1 MTKIK
6 RLLNAK
12 VLVISVSLFHLFTFS
27 PLSAQVY
34 NQIDEDG
41 NVTQRDERKNRNFN
55 PHNND
60 STSSNKEVPVGI
72 HVWTVDRKFG
82 DVIPAVVDTMPHL
95 FMNTT
100 FNTGLYGEFNTTGNN
115 FTARQSRI
123 FVDRS
128 IGEQFMFTEPYSYF
142 NKAPNQVH
150 FTNTLSPLTNMTY
163 TSCGDKQNG
172 EDHLDTRFAVNVN
185 KKLGFGFDLNYA
197 YARGYFANQST
208 SHFGATL
215 FASYLGDQYNLHAI
229 FSTYHQKATENGG
242 ITSDDYVRHPES
254 IDENYQESDIPTVL
268 YQNWNRNDNHH
279 LFLTHRYNLGFYRQE
294 KLSDE
299 EKKARKFAAE
309 SKKENEE
316 KNEEKDGKPG
326 KKPVKKKAEEVP
338 QGRPDDAKVADDEP
352 QRPVLSDSLLIAN
365 DTTRIKVDDHTN
377 LDSLLAARSEE
388 SSDSTMKQVFVPVT
402 SFIHTLETNKY
413 TRTYIAYQSPEN
425 YYADNYYP
433 LVVSD
438 SIRDVTTHLQVKNTL
453 ALALVEGF
461 NKYAKAGLRAF
472 ASHELRQYE
481 IADTL
486 DQQSPYQRKYTE
498 HNVSIGGCLSKTQG
512 KTLHYNLQAETWI
525 VGEDAGQLK
534 VDFSTDL
541 NFPMPL
547 LGDTVQLAAKAWL
560 YRLNPTFYQR
570 RYHSRH
576 FWWDLQDDL
585 SKETRTRIEGILS
598 YQKTDTRLRVAI
610 EEIQNYTYM
619 GMQYVNTDAVRTAF
633 SATPMQHSGNLNVMT
648 AQLLQD
654 IKFGPLHWDNIITYQ
669 NSSNKDV
676 LPLPS
681 LNIYSNLYLHFMIAK
696 VLTVDLGADLT
707 YFTSYDA
714 PDFCPQLNQFAVQ
727 QNEESRVELGGYP
740 FVNVYANMHLKR
752 ARFYIMMSNV
762 TSGMANRR
770 EFLTPHYPVNSSVLR
785 MGVSWNFLN

>member
-1 MTKIK
+1 MRMIK
-6 RLLNAK
+6 SVLKARA
-12 VLVISVSLFHLFTFS
+12 LVIGVSLFHLFTLS
-27 PLSAQVY
+27 PIHAQVY
-34 NQIDEDG
+34 NQIDEEG

-60 STSSNKEVPVGI
+60 STSSTREVPVGI
-72 HVWTVDRKFG
+72 YVWTVDRRFG
-82 DVIPAVVDTMPHL
+82 DVTPAVVDTMPHL

-100 FNTGLYGEFNTTGNN
+100 FNTGLYGEYNSTGNN
-115 FTARQSRI
+115 FTARQNRI
-123 FVDRS
+123 FADRS
-128 IGEQFMFTEPYSYF
+128 IGEQFIFTEPYSYI

-172 EDHLDTRFAVNVN
+172 EDKLDARFAVNVN
-185 KKLGFGFDLNYA
+185 RRFGFGFDLNYA

-215 FASYLGDQYNLHAI
+215 YTSYLGDKYNLHAI
-229 FSTYHQKATENGG
+229 LSTYHQKAAESGG
-242 ITSDDYVRHPES
+242 ITDDDYVRHPES
-254 IDENYQESDIPTVL
+254 IDENYQESDIPSVL

-279 LFLTHRYNLGFYRQE
+279 LFLTHRYNIGFYRME
-294 KLSDE
+294 KLTDDE
-299 EKKARKFAAE
+299 MKARKFAQD
-309 SKKENEE
+309 SKKEKDEK
-316 KNEEKDGKPG
+316 KNEKSGEDSS
-326 KKPVKKKAEEVP
+326 KKTVEAVP
-338 QGRPDDAKVADDEP
+338 QGRPDDAKVAEDVLPE
-352 QRPVLSDSLLIAN
+352 PVLNDSLLIAS

-377 LDSLLAARSEE
+377 LDSLLAARSEMVPD
-388 SSDSTMKQVFVPVT
+388 SSMKEVFVPIT

-413 TRTYIAYQSPEN
+413 TRRYIAYQSPEG

-433 LVVSD
+433 LAASD
-438 SIRDVTTHLQVKNTL
+438 SINDLTNYLQVKNTL

-461 NKYAKAGLRAF
+461 NKYAKAGLKAF
-472 ASHELRQYE
+472 VSHELRQFE

-486 DQQSPYQRKYTE
+486 DMHPYQHKYTE
-498 HNVSIGGCLSKTQG
+498 HNVSIGGLLSKTQG
-512 KTLHYNLQAETWI
+512 KTLHYNLLAETWL

-541 NFPMPL
+541 NFAMPL
-547 LGDTVQLAAKAWL
+547 IGDTVQLAARAWF

-576 FWWDLQDDL
+576 FWWDLEDDL
-585 SKETRTRIEGILS
+585 SKETRTRIEGMFS
-598 YQKTDTRLRVAI
+598 YRKTDTRLRVAI
-610 EEIQNYTYM
+610 EEIQNYTYL
-619 GMQYVNTDAVRTAF
+619 GMQYVNTNSMRTAM
-633 SATPMQHSGNLNVMT
+633 SASLMQHGSNLNIMT

-654 IKFGPLHWDNIITYQ
+654 IKLGPLHWDNIITYQ
-669 NSSNKDV
+669 NSSNSDV
-676 LPLPS
+676 LPLPTF
-681 LNIYSNLYLHFMIAK
+681 NFYSNLYLHFMIAK
-696 VLTVDLGADLT
+696 VLTVDLGADVT
-707 YFTSYDA
+707 YFTTYNA

-727 QNEESRVELGGYP
+727 QNKESRVELGGYP

-762 TSGMANRR
+762 TSGMANRC